1 LDKSTEAVRN
11 QVFRALDSKNPHN
24 CRRSQCPNRHF
35 ERKNLVSLFL
45 SKVQVFIN
53 TDYSIDN
60 QPGQLLENRKDVN
73 MRGPLEGITVL
84 DLSRLLP
91 GPFCSLLLADLGAE
105 VIRVENPTGGDDL
118 RHMKPFVDGEST
130 LFLALNRN
138 KKSIALDLKAEQ
150 GQEIFLRLAERADVV
165 LEGFRPGTVE
175 RLGVGYERVRSV
187 NPGLVY
193 CSLTGYGQDGPY
205 RGRAG
210 HDINYLALAGVL
222 GLTGPQDGP
231 PVIPAVQIADLCG
244 GMYAAL
250 GILAALRA
258 REATGQGQVVDVAML
273 DGVISWLVLL
283 AAQHFAA
290 STPRR
295 GDWLLCG
302 GVPCY
307 NVYQTQDGGYVA
319 LGALE
324 PKFWAAFCQGV
335 GREDLIARQFDGE
348 AVAEVQAIVRER
360 TREAWVTFAQEV
372 DCCLEPVLGLDE
384 VFDHPQ
390 VVHRGMRVQVGRTE
404 QLRLPLKLSAT
415 PGSIRSPAP
424 QLGAHTVEILESLG
438 YGQGEIKALREA
450 GVTIGPFV
458 LGPKDQG

>member
-1 LDKSTEAVRN
+1 MIYK
-11 QVFRALDSKNPHN
+11 
-24 CRRSQCPNRHF
+24 
-35 ERKNLVSLFL
+35 
-45 SKVQVFIN
+45 
-53 TDYSIDN
+53 
-60 QPGQLLENRKDVN
+60 
-73 MRGPLEGITVL
+73 RGPLAQLTVL

-91 GPFCSLLLADLGAE
+91 GPFCSLLLADLGAQ
-105 VIRVENPTGGDDL
+105 VIKVEAPAGGDDL
-118 RHMKPFVDGEST
+118 RRMWSLVNGENAP
-130 LFLALNRN
+130 FLALNRN
-138 KKSIALDLKAEQ
+138 KKSIALNLKSEQ

-175 RLGVGYERVRSV
+175 RLGVGYERVRAV
-187 NPGLVY
+187 NPAIVY

-205 RGRAG
+205 HQRAS
-210 HDINYLALAGVL
+210 HDVNYLALAGVL
-222 GLTGPQDGP
+222 GLTGPKDGP

-258 REATGQGQVVDVAML
+258 REATGQGQYVDVAML

-283 AAQHFAA
+283 VAQHFAG
-290 STPRR
+290 SMPGR
-295 GDWLLCG
+295 GDWLLSG

-307 NVYQTQDGGYVA
+307 NVYQTQDGGHMA

-324 PKFWAAFCQGV
+324 PKFWAAFCRGV

-348 AVAEVQAIVRER
+348 AIAEVRVIFRER
-360 TREAWVTFAQEV
+360 TREAWIAFAQEV

-384 VFDHPQ
+384 VFAHPQ

-404 QLRLPLKLSAT
+404 QLGLPLKLSAT

-424 QLGAHTVEILESLG
+424 RLGEHTVEILERLG
-438 YGQGEIKALREA
+438 YGQGEIQALREA
-450 GVTIGPFV
+450 GVIVG
-458 LGPKDQG
+458 